1 MEADKAGGG
10 FRFIKGV
17 KSKNVSLK
25 ILQFETA
32 KFLVEKKTYLLS
44 ICFKKES
51 FWFDSLQDAEDKY
64 LLLRH
69 EKKHFFI

>member
-1 MEADKAGGG
+1 MEADKAEGG
-10 FRFIKGV
+10 FRFIQGV

-25 ILQFETA
+25 ILQYDTA
-32 KFLVEKKTYLLS
+32 KFLVQRKAYFFS
-44 ICFKKES
+44 ICFRKES

-69 EKKHFFI
+69 GIKGHI